1 MFNNN
6 FCVWPAKQANCN
18 WFFPYAVL
26 AVVLWGGLPS
36 AASAQ
41 TRPLQTVH
49 WHLTEKAGHSLPIGR
64 LSGDVRLNLT
74 IGLPLRNQV
83 SLSSLLGQIYDPA
96 STNYHHYLTPEEFA
110 ERFGPTEADYQATIA
125 FAIRNGL
132 KVTATHP
139 NRTLL
144 EVSGTVTEV
153 ERALHVKMLTYHHPV
168 ENRVYYAP
176 DTEPTLDLSN
186 SVLQIS
192 GLDNY
197 SLPHPR
203 LVARPLFQGQNVS
216 ANTGSGPQGTYLGK
230 DFRAA
235 YVPDSRLDG
244 SGQIVGL
251 LQFDGYTASDIS
263 YYESQAGLPSI
274 PLSNVLLDGFSG
286 LPTGSGGE
294 VEVSLDIEMSIS
306 MATNLSKVIVYEAG
320 PNGNWH
326 DILNR
331 MATDNLAKQLSCS
344 WYIPNGGADPV
355 ADQIFQQMA
364 AQGQSF
370 FSASGDD
377 DAYTGLIPFPGD
389 SPYIT
394 EVGGTTLTTS
404 GPGGTWDSETVWNWG
419 NGIGSGGGIST
430 QYPIPAWQTN
440 INMTAS
446 QGSTVQRNTPDVA
459 LTADNVYVRAD
470 GHDYF
475 VGGTSCAAPLWAGFT
490 ALVNQQARFAN
501 QPAVGFINPAI
512 DAIGSGSEYSADF
525 HDISTGNNE
534 SPASPSK
541 FSAVTGYDLCTGW
554 GTPAGQHLINALANP
569 EPLQISPQTGFSSI
583 GGVGGPFTV
592 TSQSLVL
599 TNSGTNTLNWI
610 LVNTSLWLSAS
621 SASGTLK
628 PAGPAD
634 TVTVSLNS
642 TASNLLVGNYTADI
656 LFTNLNDNTG
666 QGRQFTLSII
676 SPPSI
681 TQQPTNQAVLDGETA
696 MFGVGVSG
704 GQPMYFQ
711 WQYNSKNLTDGGN
724 IVGSAT
730 TGLTINSAS
739 QTNVGAYSIIVSNAA
754 GVVSSSNASLTII
767 PSAPVITLQPS
778 NETVVVTGTAQFSV
792 SAVGTKPFSYQWNF
806 DGTNIV
812 GATNASLTLTDL
824 QFDESGIYAVV
835 ITNIHGAIE
844 SSNSILTV
852 SPCDPVPPGIVS
864 WWPGENSPD
873 DIIGGNNGT
882 LSGSVSYG
890 PGEVGQAF
898 VFSADQAVVELGSPT
913 NLYLQNFT
921 IESWIK
927 RSSTSVS
934 SLDYNDADLFA
945 FGVGGYGFGLFANG
959 NLFLTQIGTGNVSV
973 GTTVTN
979 TSWHHVAVTKNG
991 GTVVFYVDGVAYPAS
1006 GYNPTFVFNS
1016 AVALGANGGSQG
1028 NSFYGSIDELSVYSG
1043 ALSANEIQSIYL
1055 AGGGGKCFTPTQPSI
1070 IDQPADQTVTVGQST
1085 SFSVSASGTPPLMY
1099 QWSFDGTNIAGA
1111 TNTTITLNNLQFAN
1125 AGYYGVL
1132 VSNLAGSILSSN
1144 AVLTVDAPAP
1154 CDPAPSGIVSWWPAE
1169 GNADDIIGG
1178 NNGTL
1183 SGSVSYGPGEV
1194 GQAFVFSA
1202 DQAVVQLG
1210 SPTNLYLQNFTIE
1223 SWIKRS
1229 STSVS
1234 SLDYNDADLFA
1245 FGVGGY
1251 GFGLFA
1257 NGNLFLTQVGTGNVS
1272 VGTTVTNTSWHHVA
1286 VTKNGGTVVFYVD
1299 GVAYP
1304 APGYNPTFVFSS
1316 PVALGAN
1323 GGSQWNS
1330 FYGAIDEL
1338 SVYSRALSVGEI
1350 QNIYLA
1356 GAGGKC
1362 PPASAPTI
1370 YSQPANQTVTVGQN
1384 ASFSVYASGTLPLKY
1399 QWSFDGTNIADA
1411 TNATLTLSDVQFT
1424 NTGNYAVLVS
1434 NLIGSILSSNAE
1446 LVVEGVPCEPVP
1458 SGIVSWWPAEGNAD
1472 DIIGG
1477 YNGILSGSVSYGP
1490 GEVGQ
1495 AFVFSADQAVVQ
1507 LGSPTNL
1514 YLQNFTIESWIKR
1527 SSTSVSSLDYNDA
1540 DLFAFGV
1547 GGYGF
1552 GLFANGNLFLTQV
1565 GTGNVSVGTTVTNTS
1580 WHHVAV
1586 TKNGGT
1592 VVFYVDGVAFPAS
1605 SYNPTFVFSSP
1616 VALGANGGSQWNS
1629 FYGAIDELS
1638 VYSRA
1643 LSVGEIQNIY
1653 LAGAGGKC
1661 PPASAPTIY
1670 SQPANQTVTV
1680 GQNASF
1686 SVYASGTLP
1695 LKYQWSFNGTSI
1707 ADATNATLTLS
1718 DVQFTNNGNYAV
1730 LVSNLAGSIL
1740 SSNAVLTVNMP
1751 TPCDPAPPGIVS
1763 WWPAEGNADDIIGG
1777 NNGTL
1782 SGSVSYGPGEVGQ
1795 AFVFSADQAVV
1806 QLGRPT
1812 NLYLQNFTVESWI
1825 KRSSTSVSSLDY
1837 NDADLFAFG
1846 VGGYGFGLFA
1856 NGNLF
1861 LTQVGTGNVS
1871 VGTTVTNTSWHHVAV
1886 TKNGGTVV
1894 FYVDGAAYPA
1904 PGYNPTFVFSSPV
1917 ALGAN
1922 GGSKWNSF
1930 YGAIDEL
1937 SVYSRALSASEIQ
1950 NIYLAGS
1957 GGKCSPFAPPAII
1970 GQPTNQTVTVG
1981 QSASFS
1987 VSASSALRLTYQWKF
2002 DETNISGATNA
2013 TLILNHVQFADA
2025 GDYAVLVSDQFDSII
2040 SSNAVLFVNDRLD
2053 HFAWNQIPSP
2063 RFVDVPFTVVIEAE
2077 DPANALFTNF
2087 NGTVSLSAVSG
2098 LSINPSVST
2107 AFNQGIWTGSI
2118 TVSQP
2123 ATNLVLQAM
2132 DNAGDLG
2139 LGNVIDVV
2147 NPPTLEFNQ
2156 NGSLLFMYWPITYPN
2171 FVLEISASLSP
2182 AEWVQIAN
2190 PPLQIGNQ
2198 YFEAIQIGNS
2208 NEFYRLHF
2216 IGP

>member
-541 FSAVTGYDLCTGW
+541 FSSVTGYDLCTGW

-824 QFDESGIYAVV
+824 RFDESGIYAVV

-1016 AVALGANGGSQG
+1016 VVALGANGGSQG

-1399 QWSFDGTNIADA
+1399 QWSF
-1411 TNATLTLSDVQFT
+1411 
-1424 NTGNYAVLVS
+1424 
-1434 NLIGSILSSNAE
+1434 
-1446 LVVEGVPCEPVP
+1446 
-1458 SGIVSWWPAEGNAD
+1458 
-1472 DIIGG
+1472 
-1477 YNGILSGSVSYGP
+1477 
-1490 GEVGQ
+1490 
-1495 AFVFSADQAVVQ
+1495 
-1507 LGSPTNL
+1507 
-1514 YLQNFTIESWIKR
+1514 
-1527 SSTSVSSLDYNDA
+1527 
-1540 DLFAFGV
+1540 
-1547 GGYGF
+1547 
-1552 GLFANGNLFLTQV
+1552 
-1565 GTGNVSVGTTVTNTS
+1565 
-1580 WHHVAV
+1580 
-1586 TKNGGT
+1586 
-1592 VVFYVDGVAFPAS
+1592 
-1605 SYNPTFVFSSP
+1605 
-1616 VALGANGGSQWNS
+1616 
-1629 FYGAIDELS
+1629 
-1638 VYSRA
+1638 
-1643 LSVGEIQNIY
+1643 
-1653 LAGAGGKC
+1653 
-1661 PPASAPTIY
+1661 
-1670 SQPANQTVTV
+1670 
-1680 GQNASF
+1680 
-1686 SVYASGTLP
+1686 
-1695 LKYQWSFNGTSI
+1695 NGTSI

-1904 PGYNPTFVFSSPV
+1904 PGYHPTFVFSSPV